1 MRSSAFSPGKRPRC
15 PIPCRALLSGLA
27 LLLSAASAASA
38 DSENADSSA
47 PPLPSGSPTA
57 TKAAAAH
64 ASSPADANSSADEA
78 LITAASAG
86 DLKGI
91 ERALKAGASAN
102 ATDASGI
109 SALHHAL
116 RAGATPHAEDAD
128 TGGPLAPPAF
138 CDDTACVK
146 ALLDAGADPNSCDP
160 NSFTPLHACAVRDNV
175 NTARIL
181 LAKGA
186 DIQARDASQNTPLH
200 VACTWGSRGIVNLLL
215 DAGADIN
222 AAGHDGVTPLHAAQM
237 WATDGNLACHLLD
250 RGANPA
256 PSAPCVFGSP
266 LHMAV
271 QGESED
277 LVKRL
282 LNAGVPVNAADP
294 DGNTPL
300 HAAAAIGSV
309 DMVHLMLEHGADVN
323 LRNHKDERAVDIV
336 CTHCRRLLPEL
347 RAERAKLVHE
357 LLNKAQGLSSAKSA
371 GEAPCPPAPAET
383 EARTQSS
390 APKSPSATH
399 PAGG

>member
-15 PIPCRALLSGLA
+15 PIPRRALLSGLA
-27 LLLSAASAASA
+27 LLLSAAPPASA
-38 DSENADSSA
+38 DSENAASSA
-47 PPLPSGSPTA
+47 PPVPSGSPTA
-57 TKAAAAH
+57 AEAAVAH
-64 ASSPADANSSADEA
+64 ASSPTVANISADEA

-86 DLKGI
+86 DVSGI
-91 ERALKAGASAN
+91 EKALKAGASPN

-116 RAGATPHAEDAD
+116 RAGATPHAEADDAE
-128 TGGPLAPPAF
+128 GPLAPPAF
-138 CDDTACVK
+138 RDDIACVK
-146 ALLDAGADPNSCDP
+146 ALLDAGAD
-160 NSFTPLHACAVRDNV
+160 
-175 NTARIL
+175 
-181 LAKGA
+181 
-186 DIQARDASQNTPLH
+186 
-200 VACTWGSRGIVNLLL
+200 
-215 DAGADIN
+215 IN
-222 AAGHDGVTPLHAAQM
+222 AAAHNGVTPLHAAQM

-271 QGESED
+271 QGESEN

-309 DMVHLMLEHGADVN
+309 AMVRLLLEHGADIN
-323 LRNHKDERAVDIV
+323 LRNHKGESAADVV

-347 RAERAKLVHE
+347 RAERAKLVRE

-383 EARTQSS
+383 EARTQPS
-390 APKSPSATH
+390 AP
-399 PAGG
+399 

>member
-1 MRSSAFSPGKRPRC
+1 M
-15 PIPCRALLSGLA
+15 
-27 LLLSAASAASA
+27 
-38 DSENADSSA
+38 
-47 PPLPSGSPTA
+47 
-57 TKAAAAH
+57 AH
-64 ASSPADANSSADEA
+64 ASSPTVANISADEA

-86 DLKGI
+86 DVSGI
-91 ERALKAGASAN
+91 EKALKAGASAN

-116 RAGATPHAEDAD
+116 RAGATPLAEAD
-128 TGGPLAPPAF
+128 DTEGPLPPPAF

-146 ALLDAGADPNSCDP
+146 ALLDAGADPNICDP
-160 NSFTPLHACAVRDNV
+160 NGLTPLHACAVRDNV
-175 NTARIL
+175 DAARIL

-186 DIQARDASQNTPLH
+186 DIQARDASLNTPLH
-200 VACTWGSRGIVNLLL
+200 VACTWWSRGIVDLLL
-215 DAGADIN
+215 EAGADIN
-222 AAGHDGVTPLHAAQM
+222 AVDHDGVTPLHAAQM

-282 LNAGVPVNAADP
+282 LDAGVPVNAADP

-300 HAAAAIGSV
+300 HAAAGVGSV
-309 DMVHLMLEHGADVN
+309 AMVRLLLEHGADVN
-323 LRNHKDERAVDIV
+323 IRNHKGERATDVI
-336 CTHCRRLLPEL
+336 CTRCRRLLPEL
-347 RAERAKLVHE
+347 RAERAKLMRE
-357 LLNKAQGLSSAKSA
+357 LLNQEQGLSSAKSA

-390 APKSPSATH
+390 AP
-399 PAGG
+399 

>member
-15 PIPCRALLSGLA
+15 PIPRRALLSGLA
-27 LLLSAASAASA
+27 LLLSAAPPASA
-38 DSENADSSA
+38 DSENAASSA
-47 PPLPSGSPTA
+47 PPVPSGSPTA
-57 TKAAAAH
+57 AEAAVAH
-64 ASSPADANSSADEA
+64 ASSPTVANISADEA

-86 DLKGI
+86 DVSGI
-91 ERALKAGASAN
+91 EKALKAGASPN

-116 RAGATPHAEDAD
+116 RAGATPHAEADDAE
-128 TGGPLAPPAF
+128 GPLAPPAF
-138 CDDTACVK
+138 RDDIACVK

-160 NSFTPLHACAVRDNV
+160 NGFTPLHACAVRDNV
-175 NTARIL
+175 DTARIL
-181 LAKGA
+181 LVQGA
-186 DIQARDASQNTPLH
+186 DIQARDTSLNTPLH
-200 VACTWGSRGIVNLLL
+200 VACTWGSRGIVDLLL

-222 AAGHDGVTPLHAAQM
+222 AAAHNGVTPLHAAQM

-271 QGESED
+271 QGESEN

-309 DMVHLMLEHGADVN
+309 AMVRLLLEHGADIN
-323 LRNHKDERAVDIV
+323 LRNHKGESAADVV
-336 CTHCRRLLPEL
+336 CTRCRRLLPEL
-347 RAERAKLVHE
+347 RAERAKLVRE

-383 EARTQSS
+383 EARTQPS
-390 APKSPSATH
+390 AP
-399 PAGG
+399 